1 MPSCWLEAVVL
12 LLGQTFGLAADDVRP
27 TLAEP
32 TYQMVLRE
40 TIESECQSLGDPDDW
55 PTRARQGWRQLIL
68 SHLEAADQDPA
79 GDRLFARAVRMHSL
93 TSQVDHK
100 IAEGDLALW
109 MQLGVT
115 EPTPGHLVSVCRALL
130 AKSTRSSEPAI
141 QILQSDLGI
150 DPRWKPFAQDLRQR
164 FDLPSVRNCCES
176 AIQTQAFLNASGFPS
191 GELGLQW
198 RSDIRDTRIR
208 LLNPATRAQAWHES
222 RVYDVLHP
230 VVDLLGR
237 VGSRESEVLL
247 QGVEQLRA
255 SLLRTASASLL
266 DTSGVDRLAVVVDQ
280 FVKRTEMDP
289 DQGGRL
295 FRRLFPELRIQIRS
309 ADREMLSRLPEIL
322 GGREVLLDPGRQAVY
337 ERFRTR
343 SNLLGYAQ
351 SLEEWCMRWCEIFP
365 QDRERLETVLQAAL
379 AGATDPVLGDDSLK
393 WIELFLD
400 RSKALYPKALE
411 SELSEVPWLSR
422 THSAL
427 QEQLADARD
436 RWWKSVLQGDGDA
449 GDLRPFEVLQL
460 IEALLQAD
468 QQLPHGHCV
477 PRSLLK
483 TELQLLQK
491 ELPAAMLQTDEQ
503 RDVVLARAPLVD
515 LTVRLAKAH
524 PELESDALQAFVRD
538 ALELV
543 PDPFAERRAD
553 LDYVIRYAIE
563 ASLLDERGLELP
575 ALQLRQG
582 CAATIRSLQLRYGV

>member
-1 MPSCWLEAVVL
+1 MPSCWLEAVGL

-208 LLNPATRAQAWHES
+208 LLNPATRAQAWHEA

-322 GGREVLLDPGRQAVY
+322 GGREVLLDPGRLAVY

-427 QEQLADARD
+427 QEQLADTRD
-436 RWWKSVLQGDGDA
+436 RWWKSVLQGEGDA

-543 PDPFAERRAD
+543 PDPFAERRAE
-553 LDYVIRYAIE
+553 LDYVTRYAIE

>member
-1 MPSCWLEAVVL
+1 MPSCWPEAVGL

-68 SHLEAADQDPA
+68 AHLEAAGQDPA
-79 GDRLFARAVRMHSL
+79 GDRLFTRAVRMHSL

-100 IAEGDLALW
+100 IAEGNLALW

-115 EPTPGHLVSVCRALL
+115 EPNPGHLVSVCRALL

-150 DPRWKPFAQDLRQR
+150 DPRWKLFAQDLRQR
-164 FDLPSVRNCCES
+164 LDLPSVRNCCES
-176 AIQTQAFLNASGFPS
+176 AIQTQAFLNAAGFPS

-208 LLNPATRAQAWHES
+208 LLNPATRAQAWHEAK
-222 RVYDVLHP
+222 VYDVLHP

-237 VGSRESEVLL
+237 VGPRESEVLI

-255 SLLRTASASLL
+255 SLLRTATASLL

-322 GGREVLLDPGRQAVY
+322 GGREVLLDPGRLAVY

-427 QEQLADARD
+427 QEQLADARE
-436 RWWKSVLQGDGDA
+436 RWWKSVLQGEGDA

-491 ELPAAMLQTDEQ
+491 ELPAAMLQPDEQ

-543 PDPFAERRAD
+543 PDPFAERRAE

>member
-1 MPSCWLEAVVL
+1 
-12 LLGQTFGLAADDVRP
+12 
-27 TLAEP
+27 
-32 TYQMVLRE
+32 
-40 TIESECQSLGDPDDW
+40 
-55 PTRARQGWRQLIL
+55 
-68 SHLEAADQDPA
+68 
-79 GDRLFARAVRMHSL
+79 
-93 TSQVDHK
+93 
-100 IAEGDLALW
+100 
-109 MQLGVT
+109 
-115 EPTPGHLVSVCRALL
+115 
-130 AKSTRSSEPAI
+130 
-141 QILQSDLGI
+141 
-150 DPRWKPFAQDLRQR
+150 
-164 FDLPSVRNCCES
+164 
-176 AIQTQAFLNASGFPS
+176 
-191 GELGLQW
+191 
-198 RSDIRDTRIR
+198 
-208 LLNPATRAQAWHES
+208 
-222 RVYDVLHP
+222 
-230 VVDLLGR
+230 
-237 VGSRESEVLL
+237 
-247 QGVEQLRA
+247 
-255 SLLRTASASLL
+255 LLRTASASLL

-322 GGREVLLDPGRQAVY
+322 GGREVLLDPGRLAVY

-491 ELPAAMLQTDEQ
+491 ELPVAMLQTDEQ

>member
-109 MQLGVT
+109 MQFGVT

-208 LLNPATRAQAWHES
+208 LLNPATRAQAWHEA

-237 VGSRESEVLL
+237 VGSRESEVLI

-280 FVKRTEMDP
+280 FVKRTELDP

-322 GGREVLLDPGRQAVY
+322 GGREVLLDPGRLAVY

-365 QDRERLETVLQAAL
+365 QDRERLETVLQTAL

>member
-208 LLNPATRAQAWHES
+208 LLNPATRAQAWHEA

-322 GGREVLLDPGRQAVY
+322 GGREVLLDPGRLAVY

-491 ELPAAMLQTDEQ
+491 ELPAAMLQTDEH

-543 PDPFAERRAD
+543 PDPFAERRAE

>member
-208 LLNPATRAQAWHES
+208 LLNPATRAQAWHEA

-230 VVDLLGR
+230 VVNLLGR

-289 DQGGRL
+289 DQGGQL

-322 GGREVLLDPGRQAVY
+322 GGREVLLDPGRLAVY

>member
-208 LLNPATRAQAWHES
+208 LLNPATRAQAWHEA

-322 GGREVLLDPGRQAVY
+322 GGREVLLDPGRLAVY

-427 QEQLADARD
+427 QEQLADARG
-436 RWWKSVLQGDGDA
+436 RWWKSVLQGEGDA

-543 PDPFAERRAD
+543 PDPFAERRAE
-553 LDYVIRYAIE
+553 LDYVTRYAIE

>member
-208 LLNPATRAQAWHES
+208 LLNPATRAQAWHEA

-237 VGSRESEVLL
+237 VGSRESEVLI

-280 FVKRTEMDP
+280 FVKRTELDP

-322 GGREVLLDPGRQAVY
+322 GGREVLLDPGRLAVY

-365 QDRERLETVLQAAL
+365 QDRERLETVLQTAL

-393 WIELFLD
+393 WIELFLG

-436 RWWKSVLQGDGDA
+436 RWWKSVLQGDGDE

-543 PDPFAERRAD
+543 PDPFAERRAE

>member
-141 QILQSDLGI
+141 EILQSDLGI

-208 LLNPATRAQAWHES
+208 LLNPATRAQAWHEA

-322 GGREVLLDPGRQAVY
+322 GGREVLLDPGRLAVY

>member
-1 MPSCWLEAVVL
+1 
-12 LLGQTFGLAADDVRP
+12 
-27 TLAEP
+27 
-32 TYQMVLRE
+32 
-40 TIESECQSLGDPDDW
+40 
-55 PTRARQGWRQLIL
+55 
-68 SHLEAADQDPA
+68 
-79 GDRLFARAVRMHSL
+79 MHSL

-100 IAEGDLALW
+100 IAEGNLALW

-115 EPTPGHLVSVCRALL
+115 EPNPGHLVSVCRALL

-208 LLNPATRAQAWHES
+208 LLNPATRAQAWHEA

-322 GGREVLLDPGRQAVY
+322 GGREVLLDPGRLAVY

-460 IEALLQAD
+460 IEVLLQAD

-491 ELPAAMLQTDEQ
+491 ELPVAMLQTDEQ

>member
-1 MPSCWLEAVVL
+1 MP
-12 LLGQTFGLAADDVRP
+12 FGLAADDVRP
-27 TLAEP
+27 TLAKP

-141 QILQSDLGI
+141 EILQSDLGI

-208 LLNPATRAQAWHES
+208 LLNPATRAQAWHEA

-322 GGREVLLDPGRQAVY
+322 GGREVLLDPGRLAVY

>member
-150 DPRWKPFAQDLRQR
+150 DPRWKPFSQDLRQR

-208 LLNPATRAQAWHES
+208 LLNPATRAQAWHEA

-237 VGSRESEVLL
+237 VGSRESEVLI

-280 FVKRTEMDP
+280 FVKRTELDP

-322 GGREVLLDPGRQAVY
+322 GGREVLLDPGRLAVY

-503 RDVVLARAPLVD
+503 IDVVLARAPLVD

-543 PDPFAERRAD
+543 PDPFAERRAE

>member
-208 LLNPATRAQAWHES
+208 LLNPGTRAQAWHEA

-230 VVDLLGR
+230 VVNLLGR

-322 GGREVLLDPGRQAVY
+322 GGREVLLDPGRLAVY

>member
-322 GGREVLLDPGRQAVY
+322 GGREVLLDPGRLAVY

-400 RSKALYPKALE
+400 RSKALYPKTLE

-491 ELPAAMLQTDEQ
+491 ELPVAMLQTDEQ

>member
-1 MPSCWLEAVVL
+1 MPSCWLEAVVF

-100 IAEGDLALW
+100 IAQGDLALW

-141 QILQSDLGI
+141 EILQSDLGI

-208 LLNPATRAQAWHES
+208 LLNPATRAQAWHEA

-322 GGREVLLDPGRQAVY
+322 GGREVLLDPGRLAVY

>member
-1 MPSCWLEAVVL
+1 MPSCWLEVVGL

-141 QILQSDLGI
+141 QILQSDLEV
-150 DPRWKPFAQDLRQR
+150 DPRWKPFAEDLRQR

-208 LLNPATRAQAWHES
+208 LLNPATRAQAWHEA

-237 VGSRESEVLL
+237 VGSRESEVLI

-255 SLLRTASASLL
+255 SLLRTATASLL

-309 ADREMLSRLPEIL
+309 ADREILSRLPEIL

-400 RSKALYPKALE
+400 RSKALYPKTLE

-436 RWWKSVLQGDGDA
+436 RWWKSVLQGEGDA

-460 IEALLQAD
+460 IEVLLQAD

-543 PDPFAERRAD
+543 PDPFAERRAE

>member
-208 LLNPATRAQAWHES
+208 LLNPATRAQAWHEA

-322 GGREVLLDPGRQAVY
+322 GGREVLLDPGRLAVY

-436 RWWKSVLQGDGDA
+436 RWWKSVLQGEGDA

-543 PDPFAERRAD
+543 PDPFAERRAE
-553 LDYVIRYAIE
+553 LDYVTRYAIE